1 MVYDVMPSQHLQTNQ
16 PIQSSSVSSSSSSH
30 YQKSATDS
38 SNISPITTT
47 SAVDS
52 AVSVSSSMKHHQ
64 ALLQLSAKH
73 LEATENIKWYMDAN
87 NSSGGSTDLIRPLP
101 VKLQPSYKSDSSL
114 NLNKEYRNEIY
125 RNSHLIFKNAQ
136 QYCQMKKNLSK
147 KQPDS
152 ETTEQSN
159 FKTYEAKPISLNN
172 KELYSTT
179 TIGTTTI
186 TNSNINSSSSLDNYD
201 TVNFDSM
208 SSNSINLANGFS
220 TREKMV
226 NRLSTAISI
235 VTNSSENSSCL
246 ANKSLTKSNNT
257 NSNNLSMADSE
268 QVSSV

>member
-1 MVYDVMPSQHLQTNQ
+1 MSSASY
-16 PIQSSSVSSSSSSH
+16 SSSASSSSSSH
-30 YQKSATDS
+30 YQKSAMDS

-52 AVSVSSSMKHHQ
+52 AVSASSSMKHHQ

-87 NSSGGSTDLIRPLP
+87 NNSSSSGSTDLIRPLP
-101 VKLQPSYKSDSSL
+101 VKLQPSDKSDSSL

-136 QYCQMKKNLSK
+136 YCQMKKNLPK

-179 TIGTTTI
+179 TIGTTTTST

-208 SSNSINLANGFS
+208 SSNSINLAKGFS

-246 ANKSLTKSNNT
+246 ANKSLTKLNNT